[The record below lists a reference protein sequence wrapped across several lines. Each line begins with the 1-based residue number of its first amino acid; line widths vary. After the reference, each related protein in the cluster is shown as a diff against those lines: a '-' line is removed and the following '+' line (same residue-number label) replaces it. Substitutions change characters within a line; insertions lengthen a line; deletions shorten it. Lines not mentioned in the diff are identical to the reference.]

1 MFYDVAVVGAG
12 TAGLV
17 TAAATAILGGKAALI
32 ERGKMGGDCLNTG
45 CVPSKALISSAR
57 LVGQIRHGDRWG
69 LEAQEPQLDF
79 RKVFGRMRER
89 RARIAPHDSQERL
102 ESLGV
107 DVFRDEATFLSPTE
121 LRVGDATLRA
131 RCFVIATGSRPA
143 VPPVEGLSSVP
154 FLTSETVFDRLN
166 EKPARLVVLG
176 GGPIGCELGQV
187 FARLGVA
194 VTILQQQPH
203 LLPRE
208 DGDASELLRERLE
221 SEGVRVRTSARAS
234 RVIRRG
240 EGLRVDV
247 DGDDGTHD
255 AIECDTILVAAGR
268 LPNIEGLGLE
278 KAGVA
283 TTGTGVRVDAHLR
296 TSQPHIYA
304 AGDVIGSLLFTHVA
318 NYHARVVARNV
329 LFPWRP
335 VKADESIIPWCTYT
349 SPEVARVGLSE
360 AEARHQGIA
369 YDLYRQP
376 LEDLDRAIVE
386 SEEVGFAKVLVKRGG
401 DRILGATIVS
411 EHAGELIH
419 EFALAM
425 KAKVGLDVVARTIH
439 AYPTYAEILRQLAD
453 QRQKARLTPL
463 ARRAIGWLYRVQRR
477 G

>member
-1 MFYDVAVVGAG
+1 
-12 TAGLV
+12 
-17 TAAATAILGGKAALI
+17 
-32 ERGKMGGDCLNTG
+32 
-45 CVPSKALISSAR
+45 
-57 LVGQIRHGDRWG
+57 
-69 LEAQEPQLDF
+69 
-79 RKVFGRMRER
+79 
-89 RARIAPHDSQERL
+89 
-102 ESLGV
+102 
-107 DVFRDEATFLSPTE
+107 
-121 LRVGDATLRA
+121 
-131 RCFVIATGSRPA
+131 
-143 VPPVEGLSSVP
+143 
-154 FLTSETVFDRLN
+154 
-166 EKPARLVVLG
+166 
-176 GGPIGCELGQV
+176 
-187 FARLGVA
+187 
-194 VTILQQQPH
+194 
-203 LLPRE
+203 
-208 DGDASELLRERLE
+208 
-221 SEGVRVRTSARAS
+221 VRTSARAS
-234 RVIRRG
+234 RVTRRG